1 MADNEETKEQEQKEE
16 TKAEPVKEEAKPEP
30 KPQPIVEEKPEIK
43 EEPKPEPEQKP
54 IIEEK
59 PEKKEEVKPKPDK
72 IESTTKIIA
81 EEKPKQ
87 IEKSVEP
94 PKAEE
99 IITEE
104 KPEVSIDQKIDKLI
118 KEPEIREEVKP
129 EKKPEHE
136 IKEKPAERA
145 RARRKRIEDDR
156 RKRQE
161 EIDKQIEKSIEAEL
175 EHTLKARKSIEQV
188 VKTEKRAAPR
198 ISDEKLDDLLWDL
211 EVGLLESDVAYNV
224 IESIKKDIK
233 EELKYASL
241 EKGKIGEVVENVL
254 KNAIGNVLMSN
265 ELDFNKFV
273 EESKKPVVIMFIG
286 VNGSGKTLSIA
297 KIATMLKKQGKSS
310 VMAAGDTFRAGAIEQ
325 LSIHADKVGVKII
338 KHGAGADPA
347 AVAYDA
353 IDHAK
358 AKHKDVV
365 LLDTAGRVQ
374 TNINLM
380 DEMAKIKRVA
390 KPDLIIF
397 VGDALS
403 GNDAVEQAK
412 RFNEIVGIDGVI
424 LTKVDTDAKGGS
436 ALSVAYT
443 IGKPL
448 LFVGIG
454 QGYED
459 QIPFDPQWMI
469 DNIFNE

>member
-1 MADNEETKEQEQKEE
+1 MFKFLKKKLKKFEDELEAELEKELEKET
-16 TKAEPVKEEAKPEP
+16 
-30 KPQPIVEEKPEIK
+30 
-43 EEPKPEPEQKP
+43 

-59 PEKKEEVKPKPDK
+59 KPEPPPEKPIEKETLEEKPIPEEKPIEEEIKTKKEEF
-72 IESTTKIIA
+72 I
-81 EEKPKQ
+81 EEK
-87 IEKSVEP
+87 
-94 PKAEE
+94 E
-99 IITEE
+99 IIQKH
-104 KPEVSIDQKIDKLI
+104 KPVDK
-118 KEPEIREEVKP
+118 E
-129 EKKPEHE
+129 
-136 IKEKPAERA
+136 
-145 RARRKRIEDDR
+145 RKRRILRDK
-156 RKRQE
+156 RKREE
-161 EIDKQIEKSIEAEL
+161 EIDKQIEKSIETEL
-175 EHTLKARKSIEQV
+175 EHTLKTKRSIEQV
-188 VKTEKRAAPR
+188 VTTDRKSTRA
-198 ISDEKLDDLLWDL
+198 ISEEKLDDLLWAL
-211 EVGLLESDVAYNV
+211 EVGLLESDVAYSV

-233 EELKYASL
+233 EELKYASF
-241 EKGKIGEVVENVL
+241 ERGRINEMVESVL
-254 KNAIGNVLMSN
+254 KNAISHVLKSS
-265 ELDFNKFV
+265 EIDFMDYIRK
-273 EESKKPVVIMFIG
+273 SQKKPIVIMFVG
-286 VNGSGKTLSIA
+286 VNGSGKTLAIA
-297 KIATMLKKQGKSS
+297 KIATLLRKNGISS

-325 LSIHADKVGVKII
+325 LSIHADKVGVKIV
-338 KHGAGADPA
+338 KHGSGADPA

-412 RFNEIVGIDGVI
+412 RFNEVVGIDGVI

-448 LFVGIG
+448 LFIGVG

-459 QIPFDPQWMI
+459 QIPFEPDWMM
-469 DNIFNE
+469 DNIFGK

>member
-1 MADNEETKEQEQKEE
+1 MFKFLKKKLKRFEDQLEAELEKEIEKE
-16 TKAEPVKEEAKPEP
+16 KIA
-30 KPQPIVEEKPEIK
+30 
-43 EEPKPEPEQKP
+43 EEPKPEPAPEKP
-54 IIEEK
+54 KIEEK
-59 PEKKEEVKPKPDK
+59 PVIKEPVEEKLKPEKIEIKKEEPPR
-72 IESTTKIIA
+72 EP
-81 EEKPKQ
+81 EKPK
-87 IEKSVEP
+87 
-94 PKAEE
+94 EE
-99 IITEE
+99 VVKEE
-104 KPEVSIDQKIDKLI
+104 KKIT
-118 KEPEIREEVKP
+118 PKP
-129 EKKPEHE
+129 E
-136 IKEKPAERA
+136 IKE
-145 RARRKRIEDDR
+145 RKRRILRDK
-156 RKRQE
+156 RKREE
-161 EIDKQIEKSIEAEL
+161 EIDKQIERTIESEL
-175 EHTLKARKSIEQV
+175 EHTLKTKRGIEEV
-188 VKTEKRAAPR
+188 VKTEKRSTR
-198 ISDEKLDDLLWDL
+198 GISEEKLDDLLWEL
-211 EVGLLESDVAYNV
+211 EVGLLESDVAYTV

-233 EELKYASL
+233 EELKHASF
-241 EKGKIGEVVENVL
+241 ERGKINEMVEGVL
-254 KNAIGNVLMSN
+254 KNAISHVLKSS
-265 ELDFNKFV
+265 EIDFMDFIKN
-273 EESKKPVVIMFIG
+273 SKKPIVIMFVG
-286 VNGSGKTLSIA
+286 VNGSGKTLAIA
-297 KIATMLKKQGKSS
+297 KIATLLKKNSISS

-338 KHGAGADPA
+338 KHGSGADPA

-380 DEMAKIKRVA
+380 DEMAKIKRVS

-412 RFNEIVGIDGVI
+412 RFNEVVGIDGVI

-448 LFVGIG
+448 LFIGMG

-459 QIPFDPQWMI
+459 HIPFEPDWML
-469 DNIFNE
+469 DNIFGK

>member
-1 MADNEETKEQEQKEE
+1 MFKFLKKKLKKFENQLEAELEKELEKEEIKKEPEKPEQKPSP
-16 TKAEPVKEEAKPEP
+16 PVPS
-30 KPQPIVEEKPEIK
+30 VEEKPK
-43 EEPKPEPEQKP
+43 ESPKPLEKPPKKEKPKEKVEKPKEKKAEKPKKIPKTKPEIP
-54 IIEEK
+54 IEEK
-59 PEKKEEVKPKPDK
+59 
-72 IESTTKIIA
+72 
-81 EEKPKQ
+81 
-87 IEKSVEP
+87 VE
-94 PKAEE
+94 
-99 IITEE
+99 
-104 KPEVSIDQKIDKLI
+104 KLI
-118 KEPEIREEVKP
+118 KKV
-129 EKKPEHE
+129 KKPDE
-136 IKEKPAERA
+136 KERKKRTEFE
-145 RARRKRIEDDR
+145 RRKRE
-156 RKRQE
+156 E
-161 EIDKQIEKSIEAEL
+161 EIDKQIEKSIETEL
-175 EHTLKARKSIEQV
+175 EHTLKTKRSIEEV
-188 VKTEKRAAPR
+188 VRVDKKPSRG
-198 ISDEKLDDLLWDL
+198 ISEEKLDDFLWDL
-211 EVGLLESDVAYNV
+211 EVGLLESDVAFNV
-224 IESIKKDIK
+224 IESIKRDIK
-233 EELKYASL
+233 EELRQVSF
-241 EKGKIGEVVENVL
+241 ERGRIGEIIENVL
-254 KNAIGNVLMSN
+254 KNAISHVLKSN
-265 ELDFNKFV
+265 ELDFLDFIK
-273 EESKKPVVIMFIG
+273 SKDKPVVIMFVG
-286 VNGSGKTLSIA
+286 VNGSGKTLSIG
-297 KIATMLKKQGKSS
+297 KIATLLKTHGYSS

-325 LSIHADKVGVKII
+325 LSIHADNVGVKVI
-338 KHGAGADPA
+338 KHVAGADPA

-390 KPDLIIF
+390 KPDMIIF

-469 DNIFNE
+469 NNIFGKEAS